1 VPELVHGLSVPHLGW
16 RDRFYL
22 ELRHRGWLSSKEQG
36 DTIINYVVSRS
47 LRSYYYDFN
56 LGLAVSSCW

>member
-47 LRSYYYDFN
+47 
-56 LGLAVSSCW
+56 